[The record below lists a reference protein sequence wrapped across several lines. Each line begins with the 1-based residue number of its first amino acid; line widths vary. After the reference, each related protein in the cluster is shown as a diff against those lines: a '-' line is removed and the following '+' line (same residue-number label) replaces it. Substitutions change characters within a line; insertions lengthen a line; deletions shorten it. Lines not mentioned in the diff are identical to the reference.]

1 MITTERIAE
10 LRAIIAA
17 ASLMDEEVNMGIGK
31 AVTQKEFYQSAKLA
45 LPSALDTIEAQQR
58 RIEELEAALKPF
70 AQAADTADKSDG
82 EILKTSRGTLSDYR
96 ASYFGVIAQDFRAA
110 RAALQPKETK

>member
-1 MITTERIAE
+1 MTPERIAE

-45 LPSALDTIEAQQR
+45 FPQALDTIEAQQR

-70 AQAADTADKSDG
+70 ASDELHEGLDDGPDDKMTTWPSFRLG
-82 EILKTSRGTLSDYR
+82 
-96 ASYFGVIAQDFRAA
+96 DFRSA
-110 RAALQPKETK
+110 RTALQPKEPS